1 MSLQFKRHYT
11 VEEARILLPAIR
23 TWLAQLA
30 QVRAELARA
39 ESELGSQMASGHD
52 RGGALVEQ
60 HVRGQAELAT
70 VLDEFAR
77 REIQLRDPDRGL
89 LDFPAMR
96 DGWEVFLCWQADE
109 AEIGFWH
116 ELDTGFAG
124 REPL

>member
-11 VEEARILLPAIR
+11 VEEARALLPAIR
-23 TWLAQLA
+23 TWLARLA
-30 QVRAELARA
+30 QARAELARS
-39 ESELGSQMASGHD
+39 ESDLGRQMGSGHD
-52 RGGALVEQ
+52 LGGGVVDQ
-60 HVRGQAELAT
+60 HVRCQVEMAT

-96 DGWEVFLCWQADE
+96 DGCEVFLCWQGDE
-109 AEIGFWH
+109 DDIGSWH
-116 ELDTGFAG
+116 ELDAGFPG

>member
-11 VEEARILLPAIR
+11 VAEARALLPAIR
-23 TWLAQLA
+23 AWLVQLA
-30 QVRAELARA
+30 QARVELARS
-39 ESELGSQMASGHD
+39 ESELGRQMPAGHD
-52 RGGALVEQ
+52 LGGPLVDGHIGCQ
-60 HVRGQAELAT
+60 VALAT

-96 DGWEVFLCWQADE
+96 DGCEVFLCWQGDE
-109 AEIGFWH
+109 DDIGFWH
-116 ELDTGFAG
+116 ELAAGFPG